1 MTWLNFLSLI
11 FALYGIYYGLLLFR
25 DSLGSTRAERTDA
38 PEQLHFAE
46 SPAPEKVRPEDI
58 QVIAAVSAG
67 ATPAAVGLGGVSLKD
82 IFELSKA
89 KALQYTRPVSF

>member
-1 MTWLNFLSLI
+1 MTWLHFLTLI
-11 FALYGIYYGLLLFR
+11 FALYGIYYGLLLFT
-25 DSLGSTRAERTDA
+25 DSLGSTRAERSGA
-38 PEQLHFAE
+38 PEQLQFAE
-46 SPAPEKVRPEDI
+46 NPAPEKVRLEDV
-58 QVIAAVSAG
+58 QVIAPVSAG

>member
-1 MTWLNFLSLI
+1 MTWLHFLTLI
-11 FALYGIYYGLLLFR
+11 FALYGIYYGLLLFT
-25 DSLGSTRAERTDA
+25 DSLGSARAERSDA

-46 SPAPEKVRPEDI
+46 SATPEKVRLEDVQPVTPVAI
-58 QVIAAVSAG
+58 T